1 MKILVI
7 NQPLNN
13 RGDESAHKA
22 LIRTICKKIP
32 NAQIQVL
39 FVGAN
44 PNSVNQFNVNL
55 DNVKYINLKWK
66 KAFNKI
72 AINGLK
78 YNLPIIWYL
87 HPTTRQIISIY
98 NQSDYILCAPGG
110 ICMGGFQNW
119 SHLFFLKIAYFCHK
133 PLIYYGRSF
142 GPFPTATRNNRI
154 FKKISLQ
161 MLHYF
166 NFLSIRDKK
175 TETLA
180 KELNINYIPTVDSA
194 FLDSPKVTIPEE
206 IQAAISTNQYVV
218 LVPNLLIW
226 HYAYKHISKN
236 TILSFYSNI
245 IDIVFAQY
253 PEANIVMLPQTFNYN
268 SYLGDDINFFN
279 EIAQFKKDKRII
291 VVPDKYSSDIQQT
304 IISSAICLIGGR
316 YHSIV
321 FAINNNVPFI
331 SLSYEHKMTGLLQSV
346 NKLEYSIDI
355 SNIFTSNDKTQKAL
369 HLIKDKL
376 PTLTKDSK
384 PQELAKEIANH
395 CFLRFEYLMQ
405 NKEDPFSNGK

>member
-1 MKILVI
+1 MKILII

-22 LIRTICKKIP
+22 LIRTICKRIP
-32 NAQIQVL
+32 NVQIQVL

-44 PNSVNQFNVNL
+44 PNSVTQFNVNIN
-55 DNVKYINLKWK
+55 NVKYINLKPK
-66 KAFNKI
+66 KAFGKAI
-72 AINGLK
+72 INGLK
-78 YNLPIIWYL
+78 YNCPLIGYL
-87 HPTTRQIISIY
+87 HPTTREIIKIY
-98 NQSDYILCAPGG
+98 NQADYILCAPGG

-119 SHLFFLKIAYFCHK
+119 THLFFLKIAQYCKK

-166 NFLSIRDKK
+166 SFLSIRDKK
-175 TETLA
+175 TEMLA
-180 KELNINYIPTVDSA
+180 KELNINYTPTVDSA

-206 IQAAISTNQYVV
+206 IQTAISTKQYIV

-245 IDIVFAQY
+245 IDIVFEHY
-253 PEANIVMLPQTFNYN
+253 PKANIIMLPQTFNYN

-279 EIAQFKKDKRII
+279 EIAKFKKDKRII
-291 VVPDKYSSDIQQT
+291 IIPDKYSSDIQQT
-304 IISSAICLIGGR
+304 IISGSTCLIGGR

-331 SLSYEHKMTGLLQSV
+331 SLSYEHKMIGLLQSV

-355 SNIFTSNDKTQKAL
+355 SNIFTSNNKIQEAL
-369 HLIKDKL
+369 QLIKDKL
-376 PTLTKDSK
+376 PILTKDSK
-384 PQELAKEIANH
+384 PQKLAKEIASQ
-395 CFLRFEYLMQ
+395 CFLKFENLIQ
-405 NKEDPFSNGK
+405 NKENEHID